1 MSRHSCGRKKKLKR
15 KHDKKERKELQTVT
29 IIQRIY
35 SLGYGKYKRNIDL
48 FIKLRTNF

>member
-1 MSRHSCGRKKKLKR
+1 MRKEKKLKR
-15 KHDKKERKELQTVT
+15 KHDKKKGKELQTVT

-48 FIKLRTNF
+48 FIILRTNF